1 MIFLKGIPLYF
12 RNLNYDDI
20 KYSYYNLMNLLSDY
34 NINLIN
40 TLTYDEFLNKFNY
53 DHIVFVII
61 NSNTNTVVASGT
73 IEILNKKSR
82 CNVCIIKDIIIDN
95 EYEKEKQLYSYF
107 LNNLINYSV
116 SIEKCVKYIIK

>member
-1 MIFLKGIPLYF
+1 MIYLKGIPLYF
-12 RNLNYDDI
+12 RKLNYDDI
-20 KYSYYNLMNLLSDY
+20 KYSYYNLMSLLSDY

-40 TLTYDEFLNKFNY
+40 TLTYDDFLNKFNY
-53 DHIVFVII
+53 EHIVFVII

-73 IEILNKKSR
+73 IEILNKNSR
-82 CNVCIIKDIIIDN
+82 CNVCIIKEIIIDN

>member
-12 RNLNYDDI
+12 RKLNYDDI

-82 CNVCIIKDIIIDN
+82 CNVCIIKEIIIDN

-116 SIEKCVKYIIK
+116 SIEKCIKYIIK

>member
-1 MIFLKGIPLYF
+1 MLFLKGIPLYF
-12 RNLNYDDI
+12 RKLNYDDI
-20 KYSYYNLMNLLSDY
+20 KYSYYNLMSLLSDY

-40 TLTYDEFLNKFNY
+40 TLTYGEFLNKFNY

-82 CNVCIIKDIIIDN
+82 CNVCIIKEIIIDN
-95 EYEKEKQLYSYF
+95 EYEKEKKLYSYF

-116 SIEKCVKYIIK
+116 GIEKCIKYIIK